1 MACQGGASP
10 EFGVQGSALVLERN
24 QKSPTTMALISG
36 AAHAI
41 VLRRIAKKRK
51 WRPKMLPE
59 RQDASGSN
67 ESREASEGTV
77 KEGIH
82 PYFNST
88 LVTCNTCNTKFETY
102 STSADLKVEICSA
115 CHPFYT
121 GKVRAL
127 SQTGQVEKFRQR
139 YTKAK

>member
-1 MACQGGASP
+1 
-10 EFGVQGSALVLERN
+10 
-24 QKSPTTMALISG
+24 
-36 AAHAI
+36 
-41 VLRRIAKKRK
+41 
-51 WRPKMLPE
+51 MLPE